1 MRLYQK
7 IIVGILTALALVVA
21 GITAYGMQALDDAN
35 SAINNIN
42 EEINRRSGK
51 RDKEVSIADREP
63 FSILLLG
70 VDSGGLGRKEDD
82 EHPARTDSMMVVTV
96 NPEKEESTIVSLERD
111 IMADMLDDGQ
121 TFDKLNHAYA
131 YDGVS
136 LTMDVVEQL
145 LDIPID
151 HYATINLQGMTDLID
166 AMGGIEVDNKIDFT
180 LEGVH
185 VPDGKHKLDG
195 EKGLAYARMRKDDPE
210 GDIGRQR
217 RQREVVTKIVDK
229 LVSIDSVSNYRSL
242 LNAVEENSKTDL
254 SWNDMLDI
262 ASNYYPAF
270 DNVEQEQLQ
279 GQNQMINGVSYQILG
294 MNELLDL
301 QNQLKRELEL
311 PTSEELEIDPQNEYS
326 QNGFI
331 GNQFYDDSDETDSQE
346 DDEQESENPNEAE
359 DPNEENPETQEQE
372 PELPTEPQE
381 PDETQEQEPQ
391 APQEEVPQE
400 NYEQPAIPSYDP
412 VYEQE
417 ADTGN
422 NGLFNVYQ

>member
-21 GITAYGMQALDDAN
+21 GITVYGMQALDDAN

-42 EEINRRSGK
+42 EEINRRSSR

-70 VDSGGLGRKEDD
+70 IDSGGLGREEDD
-82 EHPARTDSMMVVTV
+82 DDPARTDSMMVVTV
-96 NPEKEESTIVSLERD
+96 NPKKEESTIVSLERD

-131 YDGVS
+131 YGGVELS
-136 LTMDVVEQL
+136 MDVVEKM

-151 HYATINLQGMTDLID
+151 HYATINLQGMNDLID
-166 AMGGIEVDNKIDFT
+166 AVGGIEVNNKIDFT

-185 VPDGKHKLDG
+185 VPKGKIKLDG
-195 EKGLAYARMRKDDPE
+195 ETGLAYARMRKDDPE
-210 GDIGRQR
+210 GDVGRQR

-229 LVSIDSVSNYRSL
+229 LVSIDSVSNYRSI

-262 ASNYYPAF
+262 ASNYYPSF
-270 DNVEQEQLQ
+270 EKVEQEQLQ
-279 GQNQMINGVSYQILG
+279 GENQLINGISYQILG

-301 QNQLKRELEL
+301 QNQLKRQLEL
-311 PTSEELEIDPQNEYS
+311 PTSDELEIDPQNEYS

-331 GNQFYDDSDETDSQE
+331 GNQFYDDTDESESDDDSQVPDSQ
-346 DDEQESENPNEAE
+346 DDENTESYPEASE
-359 DPNEENPETQEQE
+359 
-372 PELPTEPQE
+372 
-381 PDETQEQEPQ
+381 
-391 APQEEVPQE
+391 QEEVPQE
-400 NYEQPAIPSYDP
+400 EQGPEVPAEEQQAEEPQVPSEQQGDYNQPDNYDP
-412 VYEQE
+412 GYDQ
-417 ADTGN
+417 
-422 NGLFNVYQ
+422 GLGDGMVNENY